1 MKNNIFQ
8 NNQKLSITFFSIA
21 IISVFSLVLYKIITY
36 DFISD
41 NDGKEKYSIL
51 DQVIYKIRCN
61 DTRNIRLREL
71 KPNHDYVRKP
81 QSYPTLEAKEYQ
93 LRTDSNG
100 FIKPSFI
107 HQNPQIQIFFL
118 GGSTTECEN
127 VDEEYRFPYLTGRI
141 LEQKLKLKINS
152 DNGAKSGNNSIHSI
166 NIIINKLL
174 PLNPDVIVL
183 MHNINDLSAL
193 FFEGSYWN
201 NNPTISTISCA
212 NKNID
217 RNLKNDQ
224 WKYSSWY
231 NKLLANKIE
240 QDKIIKLFEENLKIF
255 IAISRSK
262 NITPVLMTQANR
274 IENDPNFKTE
284 RNNKELDQLYQNLYI
299 KFNNSIRK
307 IALEQN
313 ILLIDLAKQI
323 PGDKKYIY
331 DVVHFNKEGS
341 VLAGKLI
348 ANQLAPL
355 IIKLNKLK

>member
-1 MKNNIFQ
+1 
-8 NNQKLSITFFSIA
+8 
-21 IISVFSLVLYKIITY
+21 
-36 DFISD
+36 
-41 NDGKEKYSIL
+41 
-51 DQVIYKIRCN
+51 
-61 DTRNIRLREL
+61 
-71 KPNHDYVRKP
+71 
-81 QSYPTLEAKEYQ
+81 
-93 LRTDSNG
+93 
-100 FIKPSFI
+100 
-107 HQNPQIQIFFL
+107 
-118 GGSTTECEN
+118 
-127 VDEEYRFPYLTGRI
+127 
-141 LEQKLKLKINS
+141 
-152 DNGAKSGNNSIHSI
+152 
-166 NIIINKLL
+166 
-174 PLNPDVIVL
+174 
-183 MHNINDLSAL
+183 MHNINDLSTL
-193 FFEGSYWN
+193 FFDGSYWN

-224 WKYSSWY
+224 WKYSTWY

-274 IENDPNFKTE
+274 IENDPNFKTK

-355 IIKLNKLK
+355 VIKLNKLK